1 MSSGMSATL
10 LGLSAGFV
18 TLIGLYL
25 WLVGND
31 ATTGIVMFA
40 VAGTQLALVPAQRRA
55 GSCDKRQ

>member
-10 LGLSAGFV
+10 LGLLAGFV

-31 ATTGIVMFA
+31 ATTGIIMFA
-40 VAGTQLALVPAQRRA
+40 VAGSQLALVPTQRRA